1 MMTQEPGP
9 AKQQDYAKYQGPAKQ
24 KDPAAMTRKVNID
37 QGYLIIAMTDD
48 TR

>member
-1 MMTQEPGP
+1 MQQQDS
-9 AKQQDYAKYQGPAKQ
+9 ARQQDYAKYQGPAKQ